1 MKRQRFF
8 LAAVAT
14 LAFLASAF
22 VPCVCVAQTWG
33 YSEAQGQEICDPL
46 PPESY
51 AVFADGSVEKI
62 VDGANLS
69 QRVVA
74 SLMICNTRV
83 ENVDFS
89 GSTIL
94 RGSFDQA
101 VLVRCNFSGTFL
113 RGAFCDNYTQFVDC
127 VFDDALLDGFNC
139 DALSAK
145 QLKKTRNF
153 KRPSS
158 LAEAKSGKIPP
169 ERLYMRLY
177 DVRCADLDFSFAYL
191 RGSYRGLSARQ
202 LRQTLDFHHKIYR
215 ELRVVASGAPLLDYR
230 DFDFSRS
237 SFVECQFVDLDFTG
251 ADFTD
256 AAFHECSLSGRGL
269 TLEQMKSTWNW
280 KARRMDLLSLPP
292 ELQAQVDAQLAK
304 EAAQAPEAEA
314 SPETAPETE

>member
-1 MKRQRFF
+1 MKLQRFF

-22 VPCVCVAQTWG
+22 GPCVCVAQTWD

-74 SLMICNTRV
+74 SLMIVNAKV

-94 RGSFDQA
+94 GGSFDQA
-101 VLVRCNFSGTFL
+101 VLVRCNFAGAFL
-113 RGAFCDNYTQFVDC
+113 RGGFCDNYTQFVDC

-158 LAEAKSGKIPP
+158 LAEAISGKFPP

-215 ELRVVASGAPLLDYR
+215 ELRVGVSGAPGAPLLDYR

-280 KARRMDLLSLPP
+280 KAGRMDLLHLPP
-292 ELQAQVDAQLAK
+292 ELQAQI
-304 EAAQAPEAEA
+304 PEEKRK
-314 SPETAPETE
+314 TM